1 MVIQKKPNFN
11 AIEKFAARN
20 IWYMYMCSF
29 QHFEHN
35 KKKGS
40 VGSFDLNK
48 GTNRFCLAQP
58 GVYKL
63 TPDSC
68 HKFEKDEYIYDT

>member
-1 MVIQKKPNFN
+1 MLLKNLQQ
-11 AIEKFAARN
+11 ETY
-20 IWYMYMCSF
+20 WYVYMCSF